1 MKKARVGNGAFGEN
15 IIVSGIDLRQL
26 PVGTK
31 MKIGD
36 SEWWLL
42 KLGKSAINTVRFT
55 REWAIASCLEKES
68 LQSL

>member
-1 MKKARVGNGAFGEN
+1 
-15 IIVSGIDLRQL
+15 
-26 PVGTK
+26 

-55 REWAIASCLEKES
+55 REWAIASCLEGIFAVVVTEGHIKGDQ
-68 LQSL
+68 LDVV